1 MWSRFLIFAPGTQNR
16 NRAMELRQ
24 LKYFV
29 KSAEYLNFSVAAKHL
44 YITQSTLSQQIKQL
58 EFELGFELFLR
69 NSRHISLTEAGEE
82 FLPFARKTIQDA
94 EDGVQRLYDLQNV
107 KTGTLRIGV
116 TYSLSTVL
124 TEGVI
129 CFIKEFPGIKL
140 EIIYKTVDELLE
152 LLRERKVDFVLSYK
166 PLCDAPD
173 IDSMPLFE
181 NTLAVVVSKEHPLA
195 TRKDIKLQELV
206 GKSLLLPSKGLQAR
220 TMLDKLTEREGVEL
234 HSSLEL
240 NETNILL
247 QMVATGHYATILS
260 TSAVFGK
267 TRFKAIPLNEPGNI
281 MEASLLRLKETY
293 QKSAAKEFI
302 NILLETDAV
311 KRRLMNMFE

>member
-1 MWSRFLIFAPGTQNR
+1 
-16 NRAMELRQ
+16 MELRQ

-82 FLPFARKTIQDA
+82 FLPFARKTIDDA
-94 EDGVQRLYDLQNV
+94 EDAVQRLHDLQHV
-107 KTGTLRIGV
+107 KVGTLRVGV

-129 CFIKEFPGIKL
+129 RFMKEFPGIKL
-140 EIIYKTVDELLE
+140 EIYYKTVDELLT
-152 LLRERKVDFVLSYK
+152 LLRDRELDFILSYK

-173 IDSMPLFE
+173 INSMTLFE
-181 NTLAVVVSKEHPLA
+181 NSLAVVVCKEHPLA
-195 TRKDIKLQELV
+195 AKDKIKLQELE
-206 GKSLLLPSKGLQAR
+206 GRQLILPAKGLQAR
-220 TMLDKLTEREGVEL
+220 MMLDRLLEQKDVHL
-234 HSSLEL
+234 SSKLEL

-247 QMVATGHYATILS
+247 QLVSTGNFATILS

-267 TRFKAIPLNEPGNI
+267 TRFKAIPIDENGNV
-281 MEASLLRLKETY
+281 MEASLLSLKGTY
-293 QKSAAKEFI
+293 QKAAAKEFI
-302 NILLETDAV
+302 KILLETEAV
-311 KRRLMNMFE
+311 KRRLMNVF